1 MNRKVGSRS
10 TVWTGLVSAGL
21 EAVGFGSS
29 SIRSKASSLL
39 SCFLLPVGTLS
50 SSLLLLVFEEEQK

>member
-1 MNRKVGSRS
+1 MNRKLGSRS
-10 TVWTGLVSAGL
+10 TVWTGLVSAEL

-29 SIRSKASSLL
+29 SIRSKVSSLL